1 MFDAARTALIAKKT
15 PVQAEEIRSHSGLI
29 SAFSLH
35 LVKTG
40 QVPVELGRAL
50 NKVEELRII
59 ADYRGDS
66 VDREKA
72 EWAVNQAKDF
82 VEFLRRLISA

>member
-1 MFDAARTALIAKKT
+1 M
-15 PVQAEEIRSHSGLI
+15 RSHNGLI

-40 QVPVELGRAL
+40 QVPVEQGRAL
-50 NKVEELRII
+50 NKVEEMRLI

-66 VDREKA
+66 VKPEQAARAVEQA
-72 EWAVNQAKDF
+72 ESF
-82 VEFLRRLISA
+82 VDMIKGLLSDHT